1 MTKRIKIQILGFLV
15 VLFINSYIIQLIG
28 FSKIFSIY
36 NILRIKIPTL
46 FINKRIDRDTSKIL

>member
-15 VLFINSYIIQLIG
+15 VLFINSCIIQLIG
-28 FSKIFSIY
+28 FLKILSIY

>member
-1 MTKRIKIQILGFLV
+1 MTKKIKIQILGFLV

-28 FSKIFSIY
+28 FLKILSIY

>member
-28 FSKIFSIY
+28 FSKILSIY

>member
-28 FSKIFSIY
+28 FLKILSIY